1 MYIGA
6 FMCIHDC
13 IRVCVMYV
21 YTHIY
26 VYAIEGLQA
35 LFVCHCKNRAARC
48 SLALMY
54 SDMGGYDL
62 ASFNRQ
68 VFNVFVLSSG

>member
-1 MYIGA
+1 
-6 FMCIHDC
+6 MCIHDGIHMC
-13 IRVCVMYV
+13 VCVMYV

-48 SLALMY
+48 SLVLMY
-54 SDMGGYDL
+54 SDMGGYDP